1 MTSTPVTAGASAE
14 VSGPAEQC
22 ARPPSPLRHP
32 AIRGLLLSEAVSA
45 TGSQMTT
52 LALPWFVLATTGSV
66 SRMGLVFAAE
76 LLPVALLGV
85 PAGLLVARIGVRRT
99 MLLGDAI
106 RAPLIALVPILHA
119 AGVLSFPLLLVM
131 VALAGAVT
139 TPYFAA
145 QRLALPEIVGDDE
158 QLVMRAGGLLEAAVR
173 TAALLGPALAGVL
186 IGLLG
191 ATNVLWIDAAT
202 FAFSFAVLLP
212 LPRPAVDLS
221 AGAAS
226 MGLWSGARAV
236 LGDGLLA
243 TVSAAST
250 LYGLFFPL
258 VIASLPVL
266 AELRFGHNAHI
277 AGALLAAWGGGA
289 LLGALTVARLAGRME
304 PMRMGA
310 AAALALDLVLW
321 FFPWHLPVVA
331 DGAILAAAGVFTP
344 LLNTPLL
351 ALLMTRTSPE
361 TRAQAVTFVLSANL
375 LAGPLAFAVS
385 GVLFNAWG
393 IERVLIVVAAGLF
406 VCALLL
412 GRLAL
417 PGRVKAPAAAAVVSS
432 ESPG

>member
-1 MTSTPVTAGASAE
+1 MTSSSVTAGAPAE
-14 VSGPAEQC
+14 ASGPPQ
-22 ARPPSPLRHP
+22 RPAPPLSPLRHP
-32 AIRGLLLSEAVSA
+32 AIRGLLISEAVSS

-76 LLPVALLGV
+76 LLPVALLGI
-85 PAGLLVARIGVRRT
+85 PAGLFVARTGVRRT

-106 RAPLIALVPILHA
+106 RAPLIALVPVLHA

-173 TAALLGPALAGVL
+173 TAGLLGPALAGVM

-212 LPRPAVDLS
+212 LPRPDTDLS
-221 AGAAS
+221 AGAVS
-226 MGLWSGARAV
+226 TGLWSGARAV

-258 VIASLPVL
+258 VIASLPAL
-266 AELRFGHNAHI
+266 AELRFGRDAHI

-289 LLGALTVARLAGRME
+289 LLGALTVGRLAGKLE

-310 AAALALDLVLW
+310 AAALALDAALW

-331 DGAILAAAGVFTP
+331 DGVILAAAGLFTP

-351 ALLMTRTSPE
+351 TLLMTRTSPE
-361 TRAQAVTFVLSANL
+361 TRAQAVTFVLTANL
-375 LAGPLAFAVS
+375 LAGPLAFALS

-393 IERVLIVVAAGLF
+393 IERVLIVVAVGLF

-417 PGRVKAPAAAAVVSS
+417 PSDRATAAAAAVSS
-432 ESPG
+432 EQPG